1 MNVSNLL
8 KPNGKVYFAVRR
20 DIQYE
25 GFRIHKIHKKET
37 YQCLI
42 RLAYL
47 SIYKMKT
54 VKYMNMSITQL

>member
-25 GFRIHKIHKKET
+25 GFRIHKIHKKRN
-37 YQCLI
+37 LPMFNKI
-42 RLAYL
+42 
-47 SIYKMKT
+47 SIF
-54 VKYMNMSITQL
+54 IDL